1 MSTAITLFGLV
12 TKPNDTRPI
21 FSSFV
26 WMIKADFACVL
37 WSFILGVTYIG
48 VNKSFSEIRYL
59 FEDVMNPNVTI
70 PTITIKVGDE
80 YITGSWKIAQW
91 LSKYLDQQTLAAEV
105 RPFIAPTVYKMLD
118 PES

>member
-26 WMIKADFACVL
+26 WMIKADFA
-37 WSFILGVTYIG
+37 ILGVTYIG

-91 LSKYLDQQTLAAEV
+91 LSKCTVQRDTLPIGRRKGSRKFFE
-105 RPFIAPTVYKMLD
+105 IWINKL
-118 PES
+118 